1 VACAFRT
8 GFLIIIGTEFTKS
21 KGVMKRFTTFLIILL
36 FSFSSLI
43 AQDSK
48 IVGDCTVTYNLAIDD
63 AKADPNVVKALS
75 GATKVL
81 YIKGSKSRSDLNS
94 NGFQQ
99 TTIYDSKS
107 DSIIVLREMGANKY
121 ISYLSGSKLAEQNRK
136 FEGITFTETNDTKII
151 LGYECK
157 RVVAKLQDGT
167 TYNVYYTPAIV
178 PSNKGY
184 EYQFKNL
191 PGFVLE
197 YDGEFENGKS
207 TVKYTASKIS
217 ITPVP
222 NAKFDIPKTGYRVI

>member
-1 VACAFRT
+1 
-8 GFLIIIGTEFTKS
+8 
-21 KGVMKRFTTFLIILL
+21 MKRFTSVFILL
-36 FSFSSLI
+36 LLSFFGAT

-48 IVGDCTVTYNLAIDD
+48 IVGDCTVVYNLAIEDP
-63 AKADPNVVKALS
+63 KADPNIVKALS

-81 YIKGSKSRSDLNS
+81 YIKGSKSRSDLIS
-94 NGFQQ
+94 TGFLQ
-99 TTIYDSKS
+99 TTLYDSKS
-107 DSIIVLREMGANKY
+107 DTVVVLREIGANKY
-121 ISYLSGSKLAEQNRK
+121 ISYLSGSKLAEQNKK
-136 FEGITFTETNDTKII
+136 FQGITFSETSDTKII

-178 PSNKGY
+178 PSNKEY
-184 EYQFKNL
+184 EYQFKDL

-207 TVKYTASKIS
+207 RVKYSATKITL
-217 ITPVP
+217 TPVP